1 MVSDQ
6 TRNAVWQ
13 DILDAA
19 RLVRYYETLADRHR
33 FKHWLIRFLM
43 LAAAAGGVA
52 ALLELLPSIAQLV
65 AGGLIALLVVWDSIS
80 DYAKKAAVLH
90 AISLECSS
98 LENEWRELW
107 LDIENE
113 ATDEADARARNNRL
127 ARRMDDV
134 TAWAGHADIRENTRL
149 NEECEA
155 AAYRVV
161 VDRYA
166 AEN

>member
-1 MVSDQ
+1 M
-6 TRNAVWQ
+6 
-13 DILDAA
+13 
-19 RLVRYYETLADRHR
+19 
-33 FKHWLIRFLM
+33 
-43 LAAAAGGVA
+43 
-52 ALLELLPSIAQLV
+52 
-65 AGGLIALLVVWDSIS
+65 WDSIS

-90 AISLECSS
+90 AISLECSA

-113 ATDEADARARNNRL
+113 ATDEADVRARNNRL

-134 TAWAGHADIRENTRL
+134 TAWAGHADIRENARL

-161 VDRYA
+161 ADRYA
-166 AEN
+166 A